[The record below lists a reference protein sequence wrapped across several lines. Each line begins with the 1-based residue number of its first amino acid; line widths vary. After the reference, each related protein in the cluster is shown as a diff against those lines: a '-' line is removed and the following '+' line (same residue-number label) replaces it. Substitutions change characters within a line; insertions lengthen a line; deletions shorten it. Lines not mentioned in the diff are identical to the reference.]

1 MDGTGEYYVL
11 NHVVMFTGLSER
23 TIRSH
28 IASGFL
34 EGEKINGLW
43 HFTPEEVE
51 NFINHP
57 SVKPGILAKSNSLVY
72 DFLSHTDKKLDEIA
86 VVLDIPNK
94 SKMEISML
102 FCKEICDGD
111 YKNIRFSF
119 GNLAGINRVIVSGE
133 ALNVI
138 KLLEFYK
145 NYIKI
150 N

>member
-1 MDGTGEYYVL
+1 MNGIGEYYVI
-11 NHVVMFTGLSER
+11 NHIVMFTGLSER

-34 EGEKINGLW
+34 KGEKINGLW

-72 DFLSHTDKKLDEIA
+72 DFLSDTEKKADEMV
-86 VVLDIPNK
+86 VVLDMPGK
-94 SKMEISML
+94 SISEISKL
-102 FCKEICDGD
+102 FSREICDGD
-111 YKNIRFSF
+111 YKNIKFSF
-119 GNLAGINRVIVSGE
+119 SDLSGINRIIISGGVSGV
-133 ALNVI
+133 L

-145 NYIKI
+145 NTFK
-150 N
+150 